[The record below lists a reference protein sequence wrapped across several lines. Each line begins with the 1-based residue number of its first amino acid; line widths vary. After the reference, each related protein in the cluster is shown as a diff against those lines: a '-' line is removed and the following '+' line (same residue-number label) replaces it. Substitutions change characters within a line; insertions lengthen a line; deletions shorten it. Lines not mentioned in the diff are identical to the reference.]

1 MPVPLSYSLRSLLA
15 RKLTTAL
22 TAGGMALV
30 VFVFA
35 AITMLAEGLEAT
47 LVETGSR
54 ENMIVV
60 RKGAPSEVQSA
71 ISRDQAAIVES
82 YPGVAS
88 GPGGRRLAAKEIVVL
103 ISLDKRGTESPSNV
117 VIRGVSAFSFALR
130 PQARLVEGRLPR
142 PGTYEMIAGKA
153 VSGRFEGAGMGEKLS
168 FAMREWTVV
177 GVFDAGA
184 TGFSSEIWGD
194 ADSLMQAFRRPVYSS
209 VVFRMED
216 PERPDSIRDAIE
228 NDPRLSLDAKR
239 ETDFYS
245 EQSRALSLFLRVLG
259 TSLTAIFSV
268 GAVIG
273 AMITM
278 YSAVAGRVGE
288 IGTLRALGFGRI
300 SILAAFLAESLII
313 GLVGGAAGLLAA
325 SFLRFLSFSTLN
337 FQTFSELAFS
347 FTLTMKTAAL
357 SITVALLMGLAGG
370 LLPALKAS
378 RMKIVDALRTG

>member
-47 LVETGSR
+47 LVDTGSR

-60 RKGAPSEVQSA
+60 RKGAPSEVQST
-71 ISRDQAAIVES
+71 ISRDQAAIIET

-88 GPGGRRLAAKEIVVL
+88 GPGGSRLAAKEIVVL
-103 ISLDKRGTESPSNV
+103 ISLKKRGTESPSNV
-117 VIRGVSAFSFALR
+117 VIRGISPASLELR
-130 PQARLVEGRLPR
+130 PQARLIEGRMPR
-142 PGTYEMIAGKA
+142 AGTYEIISGKA
-153 VSGRFEGAGMGEKLS
+153 VSGRFEGAGTGEKLS

-177 GVFDAGA
+177 GIFDAGA

-216 PERPDSIRDAIE
+216 PEKLDSIRSAIE
-228 NDPRLSLDAKR
+228 DDPRLSLDAKR

-259 TSLTAIFSV
+259 TSLTAIFSI
-268 GAVIG
+268 GAIIG

-288 IGTLRALGFGRI
+288 IGTLRALGFGRG
-300 SILAAFLAESLII
+300 SILAAFLAESLVT
-313 GLVGGAAGLLAA
+313 GLAGGAAGLTAA

-347 FTLTMKTAAL
+347 FTLTLKTAVL

-378 RMKIVDALRTG
+378 RMKITDALRTG